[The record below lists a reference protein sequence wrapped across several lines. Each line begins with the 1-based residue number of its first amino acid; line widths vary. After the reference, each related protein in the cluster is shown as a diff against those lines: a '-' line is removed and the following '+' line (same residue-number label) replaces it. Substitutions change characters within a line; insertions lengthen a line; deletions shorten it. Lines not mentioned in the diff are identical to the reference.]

1 MKTRTH
7 IANERG
13 QATTELALMMCIIL
27 AFFFWALQAEIIL
40 GGMHQGAYAAFN
52 SARILVTS
60 HHGGKDPDQDG
71 RAKILTGK
79 IFTEA
84 EGGPAS
90 LSTDLRDNSK
100 WSGAQADGVNLTVPQ
115 FASLPYAHV
124 VLNFDLEIPTHLGPD
139 EWDDG
144 VWTDSERDQEQTQ
157 ACTVTDNNQQDGG
170 SC

>member
-13 QATTELALMMCIIL
+13 QATTELALMMCIIF

-52 SARILVTS
+52 SARILVTK

-71 RAKILTGK
+71 RAKILTGDVFK
-79 IFTEA
+79 Q
-84 EGGPAS
+84 AS
-90 LSTDLRDNSK
+90 LSEDLRDNSQ
-100 WSGAQADGVNLTVPQ
+100 WSGAESDGVNLQIPK

-124 VLNFDLEIPTHLGPD
+124 VLNFDLEVPTHLGPD
-139 EWDDG
+139 EWDQG